1 MLFIGTLFLRLL
13 FDFFSFAALYFLA
26 HTLFQALC
34 RWGKIKSPCVLPLL
48 LFSQEE
54 LEAYC
59 PDFLRIFRPCRLLFL
74 FSLFSVLFLHCVRRI
89 PSRPRRTSRIQMAF
103 VSSSVRQLFL
113 PFSCLVLFSS
123 CRNCML
129 FSGFCFFAL
138 RQFVLSACFRAVL
151 FFDR

>member
-54 LEAYC
+54 LEAYS
-59 PDFLRIFRPCRLLFL
+59 PAFLRIPVRAGCCFCPL
-74 FSLFSVLFLHCVRRI
+74 SAVLFLHCVRRI
-89 PSRPRRTSRIQMAF
+89 PSRPRRTFRIQMAF

-138 RQFVLSACFRAVL
+138 RQFVLPACSLDVQ
-151 FFDR
+151 FFGR

>member
-26 HTLFQALC
+26 HILFQALC

-74 FSLFSVLFLHCVRRI
+74 SSLR
-89 PSRPRRTSRIQMAF
+89 
-103 VSSSVRQLFL
+103 
-113 PFSCLVLFSS
+113 CLVLALCPQDSFSS
-123 CRNCML
+123 
-129 FSGFCFFAL
+129 
-138 RQFVLSACFRAVL
+138 
-151 FFDR
+151 